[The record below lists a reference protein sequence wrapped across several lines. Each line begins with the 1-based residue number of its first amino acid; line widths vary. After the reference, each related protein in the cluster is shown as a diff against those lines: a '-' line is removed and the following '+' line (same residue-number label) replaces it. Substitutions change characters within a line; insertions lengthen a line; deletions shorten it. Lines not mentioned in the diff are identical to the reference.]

1 MKIVV
6 RFRYY
11 KAVTP
16 SCDIVELTDE
26 QWREFLSLENATK
39 RRDYMIAL
47 LERGF
52 LNIKELWWIP
62 LEDNMELKIKKSK
75 KKPHKK
81 WIHFT
86 KQEIE
91 QYRKAYQSELLR
103 MNEEEPIAQD
113 LLEDLLNDLSD
124 MEINELLNYGCSPE
138 STAELHLYYN

>member
-6 RFRYY
+6 RFRFY

-16 SCDIVELTDE
+16 SCDVVELTDE
-26 QWREFLSLENATK
+26 QWREFLGLSDATR

-47 LERGF
+47 LKKGY
-52 LNIKELWWIP
+52 LDIKELWWIP
-62 LEDNMELKIKKSK
+62 LNDNMELKIKNSK
-75 KKPHKK
+75 NPPRK

-86 KQEIE
+86 KPEIE

-103 MNEEEPIAQD
+103 QNEEDPIAQD
-113 LLEDLLNDLSD
+113 LLDELLNDLSD
-124 MEINELLNYGCSPE
+124 MQINELLNYGCSPE